1 MSLHD
6 EILDIRGDT
15 EENNDKY
22 YLGLSDAK
30 QEAAALAIKYD
41 AEIARLSVAL
51 EAAQSALKEAI
62 QDCSEAYDKGRAD
75 QAVDDLPGELQI
87 AAMGHDAQRI
97 TGENA
102 VLRDLLRDAMD
113 VMWAFGQHGGDWIA
127 SKILEERITAALKS
141 SAGVPSDGQIYAA
154 ASRRAAPEWH
164 AEVDK
169 LLGINDGKKMTT
181 INVIINGI
189 EYRPVATLPAQ
200 SSQMP
205 LCDTLRALRKSAKL
219 TLQGAGDLAGI
230 TKSYLWGLEKAAH
243 HPSLAVAKRL
253 ADLYGVSLLDL
264 AACQTAN
271 PGPKQ

>member
-1 MSLHD
+1 MTQEHERAIAQAEL
-6 EILDIRGDT
+6 
-15 EENNDKY
+15 N
-22 YLGLSDAK
+22 AA
-30 QEAAALAIKYD
+30 EAAYFDSDVDYFYNNTDKWGVEHAGRYAFHAGFNKGWDRRD
-41 AEIARLSVAL
+41 AVGVNRVEEISRLSVAL

-164 AEVDK
+164 AEMDK
-169 LLGINDGKKMTT
+169 LLGISDEMKK
-181 INVIINGI
+181 
-189 EYRPVATLPAQ
+189 
-200 SSQMP
+200 
-205 LCDTLRALRKSAKL
+205 
-219 TLQGAGDLAGI
+219 
-230 TKSYLWGLEKAAH
+230 
-243 HPSLAVAKRL
+243 
-253 ADLYGVSLLDL
+253 
-264 AACQTAN
+264 
-271 PGPKQ
+271 

>member
-6 EILDIRGDT
+6 EIIDIRGDT

-30 QEAAALAIKYD
+30 QEAAALAIKSD

-113 VMWAFGQHGGDWIA
+113 VMRAFGQHGGDWIA

-164 AEVDK
+164 AEMDK
-169 LLGINDGKKMTT
+169 LLGISDEMKK
-181 INVIINGI
+181 
-189 EYRPVATLPAQ
+189 
-200 SSQMP
+200 
-205 LCDTLRALRKSAKL
+205 
-219 TLQGAGDLAGI
+219 
-230 TKSYLWGLEKAAH
+230 
-243 HPSLAVAKRL
+243 
-253 ADLYGVSLLDL
+253 
-264 AACQTAN
+264 
-271 PGPKQ
+271 